1 MKWIRPHR
9 EHLNIHLQ
17 RGHAGR
23 AAWSRDSFIRASHK
37 TDGDLLN
44 LVSKTQISLFFHHFT
59 IWRRK
64 PLFRCVAPVN
74 PTHGWSDNMPGWLLS
89 VYLSSYEFMS
99 THAMVHLFINCWIKM
114 CVGCCQIL
122 VCWKQKW
129 LMLRLACVR
138 HQGVVS
144 NTQLHSVKMRRFCA
158 YELFLALTS

>member
-9 EHLNIHLQ
+9 EHLNIRLQ

-23 AAWSRDSFIRASHK
+23 AARSRDNFIRASHK

-44 LVSKTQISLFFHHFT
+44 LVSKTQISLFLTPFT

-64 PLFRCVAPVN
+64 PLLRSVVPVN
-74 PTHGWSDNMPGWLLS
+74 PTHGWSDNIPGWLLS
-89 VYLSSYEFMS
+89 VYLSSYECIS
-99 THAMVHLFINCWIKM
+99 ARAMVHLFINCWIKM

-122 VCWKQKW
+122 VCWKHKW

-144 NTQLHSVKMRRFCA
+144 NTQLHSVKMRRFVHMN
-158 YELFLALTS
+158 YF